1 MSIDKAV
8 LAEIKSSR
16 QNGQVTLEAYVHAGR
31 SCALSWRLLAEVESH
46 GGRSTTQ
53 QAGLTNGL
61 QAAPVCT
68 IQFNDDGVG
77 MAELAVFEDAIQIA
91 QHRLPLSG

>member
-1 MSIDKAV
+1 MSINRAV
-8 LAEIKSSR
+8 VAEIKSAR
-16 QNGQVTLEAYVHAGR
+16 QSGRLTLVAYVHAGR
-31 SCALSWRLLAEVESH
+31 SCALSWRLRAEVENH

-61 QAAPVCT
+61 QTAPVWT
-68 IQFNDDGVG
+68 IQLNDDVVG
-77 MAELAVFEDAIQIA
+77 IAELVVFEDAIQIA

>member
-8 LAEIKSSR
+8 VAEVKSAR
-16 QNGQVTLEAYVHAGR
+16 ENGRLTLVAYVHAGR
-31 SCALSWRLLAEVESH
+31 SCALSWRLLAEAESR

-61 QAAPVCT
+61 QTAPVCT
-68 IQFNDDGVG
+68 IQLNDDVVG
-77 MAELAVFEDAIQIA
+77 MAELVVFEDAIQVA
-91 QHRLPLSG
+91 QHRIVLSG